1 MNFGFNEDNLEVEYD
16 DKKNDLKKDYDD
28 KRDLQSHSQIQN
40 KDPIPAN
47 KTKNYSFIINI
58 NNKNIFKYSEIDKN
72 INLNSFND
80 GKEKINNEELLNKKL
95 KDNKFDNN
103 INKNIVINNKNFI
116 ENSSYF
122 NIHKLIIDNNQNIF
136 NNSIIISKNKSF
148 IKYI

>member
-16 DKKNDLKKDYDD
+16 DEKNDLKKDYDD

-72 INLNSFND
+72 INLKSFND
-80 GKEKINNEELLNKKL
+80 RKEKINEELLNKKL

-122 NIHKLIIDNNQNIF
+122 NILKLIIDNNQNIF